1 MNITN
6 VWIVAVFSAVGGFF
20 LGTWVE
26 SRKGFAVVAQPVQ
39 TTVELKCDPEELAS
53 VLSKLGDCE
62 AGAGAAKAGPQRG
75 RAAAAEWDANID
87 DKHRP
92 GRFVENLRAAVADC
106 GAGEVTYVDAQCD
119 APPCLGR
126 LRVPGGGLFS
136 TRQMVEDCPTWSR
149 VYGTDVIAATGEAT
163 CAGGRREAYLILGAS
178 TVSVLGPAPDAAAA
192 AKRTA
197 EVQGRVSAAQ
207 SPWPCAE

>member
-26 SRKGFAVVAQPVQ
+26 SRKTVAVVAPVAQ
-39 TTVELKCDPEELAS
+39 TIELKCDPEELAS
-53 VLSKLGDCE
+53 VLAKLGDCE
-62 AGAGAAKAGPQRG
+62 AGATPAAGPQRG
-75 RAAAAEWDANID
+75 RAAAAEWDTRIA

-106 GAGEVTYVDAQCD
+106 GNGEVTYIDAQCD

-136 TRQMVEDCPTWSR
+136 TRQMVDDCPTWSR

-163 CAGGRREAYLILGAS
+163 CAGGRRESYLILGAS

-207 SPWPCAE
+207 SPWPCAD